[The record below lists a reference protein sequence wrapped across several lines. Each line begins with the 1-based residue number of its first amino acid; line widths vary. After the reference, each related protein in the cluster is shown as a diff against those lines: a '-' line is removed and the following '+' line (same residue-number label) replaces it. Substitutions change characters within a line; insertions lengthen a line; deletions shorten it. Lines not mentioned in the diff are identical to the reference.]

1 MTKEDE
7 ARHGE
12 KIIVHVD
19 EEIEDLIPGF
29 LENRR
34 KDVIAL
40 QEALAKG
47 DHETISILGH
57 KMRGTGGGYGF
68 DLITDLGH
76 SLEEAAKEKNNDEI
90 QKRIH
95 ELFHF
100 LENVE
105 VIYG

>member
-7 ARHGE
+7 AGHGE
-12 KIIVHVD
+12 KIIVQVD
-19 EEIEDLIPGF
+19 EEIADLVPGF

-40 QEALAKG
+40 KEAFARG
-47 DHETISILGH
+47 EYETIGRLGH
-57 KMRGTGGGYGF
+57 KLKGTGGGYGF
-68 DLITDLGH
+68 DLITDLGQ
-76 SLEEAAKEKNNDEI
+76 SLEEAAEEENNDEI
-90 QKRIH
+90 QKRVQ

>member
-1 MTKEDE
+1 MTKEDG

-34 KDVIAL
+34 KDLIAL
-40 QEALAKG
+40 KEALAKG
-47 DHETISILGH
+47 DHESISRLGH
-57 KMRGTGGGYGF
+57 KMKGTGGGYGF
-68 DLITDLGH
+68 DLITDLGV
-76 SLEEAAKEKNNDEI
+76 SIEEAAKEKNNDEI

-105 VIYG
+105 VIYE

>member
-19 EEIEDLIPGF
+19 EEIKDLIPGF

-40 QEALAKG
+40 NEALAKD
-47 DHETISILGH
+47 DHETIRILGH
-57 KMRGTGGGYGF
+57 KLKGTGGGYGF
-68 DLITDLGH
+68 DLITDLGQ
-76 SLEEAAKEKNNDEI
+76 SIEEAAKEENNDEI

-95 ELFHF
+95 ELTHF

>member
-1 MTKEDE
+1 MTKEDG

-34 KDVIAL
+34 KDLIAL
-40 QEALAKG
+40 KEALAKG
-47 DHETISILGH
+47 DHESISRLGH
-57 KMRGTGGGYGF
+57 KMKGTGGGYGF
-68 DLITDLGH
+68 DLITDLGQ
-76 SLEEAAKEKNNDEI
+76 SIEEAAKEKNNDEI

-105 VIYG
+105 VIYE